1 MATIFQMPGRP
12 FWFYQITGADGKRL
26 PRVSTKTTSK
36 RDAKKMAEDA
46 EAKER
51 ERAKGCNVLA
61 WSFHRI
67 VEASARMAHDGR
79 LTLDRAEEMIRE
91 LRLLANP
98 TFKETTLAAYWTEW
112 NRHRAKQVAASTAS
126 NYGNALKKWMAAAEK
141 MMNAPL
147 TEITPAHIRD
157 GITTM
162 QSGPKALATTTAH
175 GYISALKEVLDS
187 ALEEKLISYNPAASK
202 LVRKARKATATK
214 QAEKVGP
221 FTLDEIR
228 KLRAAAD
235 DQWQGMIL
243 FGFHTGLRLMDIAK
257 LGKVNVDGA
266 TLVVK
271 SAKTGTETRTP
282 LSPQVVEWAKGREEH
297 FFPKIRE
304 QDSQVTSNQFIRL
317 MRKAGVPRDAVLPGG
332 EKVKRSFHSLRHSFA
347 SVLANADVDKEVR
360 MKLTGQTTSAVH
372 ANYTHH
378 SEEKLTDAI
387 SKLPEL

>member
-1 MATIFQMPGRP
+1 MATVFQMPGRP

-26 PRVSTKTTSK
+26 PRVSTKTASK
-36 RDAKKMAEDA
+36 RDAIKMANDA

-51 ERAKGCNVLA
+51 ERAKGGNVLA

-67 VEASARMAHDGR
+67 VEASARMANDGR
-79 LTLDRAEEMIRE
+79 LTIDRAEDMIRE
-91 LRLLANP
+91 LRQLANP
-98 TFKETTLAAYWTEW
+98 AFKDTTLSAYWTEW
-112 NRHRAKQVAASTAS
+112 NKHRAKQVAASTAS
-126 NYGNALKKWMAAAEK
+126 NYGNALKKWLASAEG
-141 MMNAPL
+141 MMLSPL
-147 TEITPAHIRD
+147 TEITPANIRD
-157 GITTM
+157 GITAM
-162 QSGPKALATTTAH
+162 QSGEKPIATTTAH
-175 GYISALKEVLDS
+175 AYISALKEVLDS
-187 ALEEKLISYNPAASK
+187 AVEEKLIASNPAASK

-221 FTLDEIR
+221 FTLEEIR

-257 LGKVNVDGA
+257 LGKVNIDGT

-282 LSPQVVEWAKGREEH
+282 LSPQVVEWAKARGEH
-297 FFPKIRE
+297 FFPEIRKQE
-304 QDSQVTSNQFIRL
+304 SQVTSNQFIRL
-317 MRKAGVPRDAVLPGG
+317 MRKAGIPRDTVLTGG

-347 SVLANADVDKEVR
+347 SVLANADVAKEIR

-372 ANYTHH
+372 SNYTHH
-378 SEEKLTDAI
+378 SEEKLSAAI